1 MADTTNHSE
10 LIIVLQELYT
20 LLADLGAV
28 PAESVRLPDPN
39 TGTHPAGAINTEAA
53 EAARYAPET
62 VTLMTALPYLAVA
75 GGYEL
80 VPDTYSM
87 NYLGK
92 YLDKYSFHSFR
103 QFPEIDRLLP
113 TALQLT
119 RFDRGGVMFIYD
131 TATKLVY
138 PFIPYRNNPDYVYDS
153 CDSDDPCDP
162 DDFSHVTGVPP
173 REAFLPIVED
183 YRKLR
188 HLVTPHRVEF
198 RSPSMAESGGVMP
211 EDWIHKPQELWEASY
226 AVWEA
231 VQELRV
237 LYLECGWDMHA
248 VKQTRFRLGEL
259 RARRYAYWRDVVEP
273 LLRAV
278 YKLDVSLDKLLA
290 EWLVVDDG
298 PPKQ

>member
-10 LIIVLQELYT
+10 LIIALQELYT

-53 EAARYAPET
+53 EAAGYAPET

-75 GGYEL
+75 GGYK
-80 VPDTYSM
+80 
-87 NYLGK
+87 LGTGHL
-92 YLDKYSFHSFR
+92 LD
-103 QFPEIDRLLP
+103 IDSLPP
-113 TALQLT
+113 TALRLT
-119 RFDRGGVMFIYD
+119 KFDRGGVMFIYD

-138 PFIPYRNNPDYVYDS
+138 PFIPYDNNPDYVHDPYDFHN
-153 CDSDDPCDP
+153 PYNP
-162 DDFSHVTGVPP
+162 DDYSHVTGVPR

-188 HLVTPHRVEF
+188 HL
-198 RSPSMAESGGVMP
+198 SGGVMP
-211 EDWIHKPQELWEASY
+211 ADLDPDEQKIWEASY
-226 AVWEA
+226 AAWEA
-231 VQELRV
+231 IEKVRV

-273 LLRAV
+273 LLLAV
-278 YKLDVSLDKLLA
+278 YKLDVSLDESLA
-290 EWLVVDDG
+290 ECLVVDVG